1 MAGKL
6 AIDGGK
12 PVLDA
17 KTIKPWPVL
26 DERDREAV
34 LRVLDGQ
41 YLCGGEAPEALA
53 LEEE

>member
-1 MAGKL
+1 MAEKL

-17 KTIKPWPVL
+17 GRIKPWPVL

-34 LRVLDGQ
+34 LRVLDGEFI
-41 YLCGGEAPEALA
+41 CGGEAPEAQA
-53 LEEE
+53 LER